1 MTGADI
7 SRLPATKLPGA
18 DTNSVKKSNDKANF
32 DFGNIM
38 MQKEQTAL
46 RELNVSDSKNSLKLV
61 MSKKSSVQV
70 NIKVDLTKADT
81 NVKAKETSNVGD
93 SNAFKADAKNNSTES
108 KLDSKFG
115 QDRAGESNQIQKNDE
130 VNTDDVSTMKEE
142 IVSEIKEI
150 LKEDLGITD
159 DVIENIMALLQ
170 MNYQDLFDQD
180 NLLQFVGALNG
191 DANPAALLLVDGLK
205 EVLSDLKSLE
215 QTIDLSVFESE
226 NVEVS
231 VDVDSVLDGTEK
243 TEAFSDVLNQTIETN
258 STDKDISGGEEET
271 KVEVLDMR
279 TTPKEST
286 NTTLVEDAEAESI
299 TGVENPLLSAEGS
312 KEQNA
317 KNEMGGKKE
326 NLFSGQNKTNVTP
339 KEASQPNATPQP
351 TVTVNAEATHIE
363 VTTASYQTTRVDVS
377 TMIDKIVQNARVT
390 LTDSTNTMEMI
401 LNPEELGKIFMS
413 VTEKDGSI
421 KARILAENETV
432 KTALETQ
439 LVLLQDKFKAQGMKV
454 DSVEI
459 SVGTHEFKENQEES
473 QALDMGMQDGNHNAS
488 HEDEASEKASNLHRI
503 DLNNLDSLQGLMTE
517 EEMLTAK
524 IMKDQGNTVSYQV

>member
-1 MTGADI
+1 M
-7 SRLPATKLPGA
+7 
-18 DTNSVKKSNDKANF
+18 
-32 DFGNIM
+32 
-38 MQKEQTAL
+38 
-46 RELNVSDSKNSLKLV
+46 
-61 MSKKSSVQV
+61 
-70 NIKVDLTKADT
+70 
-81 NVKAKETSNVGD
+81 
-93 SNAFKADAKNNSTES
+93 
-108 KLDSKFG
+108 
-115 QDRAGESNQIQKNDE
+115 
-130 VNTDDVSTMKEE
+130 
-142 IVSEIKEI
+142 
-150 LKEDLGITD
+150 
-159 DVIENIMALLQ
+159 
-170 MNYQDLFDQD
+170 
-180 NLLQFVGALNG
+180 
-191 DANPAALLLVDGLK
+191 
-205 EVLSDLKSLE
+205 
-215 QTIDLSVFESE
+215 
-226 NVEVS
+226 
-231 VDVDSVLDGTEK
+231 
-243 TEAFSDVLNQTIETN
+243 
-258 STDKDISGGEEET
+258 
-271 KVEVLDMR
+271 
-279 TTPKEST
+279 
-286 NTTLVEDAEAESI
+286 
-299 TGVENPLLSAEGS
+299 
-312 KEQNA
+312 
-317 KNEMGGKKE
+317 
-326 NLFSGQNKTNVTP
+326 TP